1 MFYVA
6 KLLKLYR
13 LNLPQTLI
21 TDECLSLSQQMSLSC
36 ETDTALS
43 NMKQIGEDVKVDHQS
58 LVSHVS

>member
-13 LNLPQTLI
+13 LNPLTLI
-21 TDECLSLSQQMSLSC
+21 TDEGLSLSPQTSLSC
-36 ETDTALS
+36 DTDTALS
-43 NMKQIGEDVKVDHQS
+43 NMKQIAEDVKEDHQS